1 MVRFELTTYCL
12 GGSRSNSTEL
22 HHHLPFCLMVGV
34 GIEPTFA
41 AFQTA
46 ANPSQ
51 LSDQI
56 SVRGRIRTF
65 DLWFRRPTLSSS
77 AELHEQSLGGQ
88 SGWQDSNLRRL
99 APKASGQPLPHTQ
112 KIKNG
117 IGGTRT
123 HNFRFARPAPFQFG
137 HDPKISIGAVGLEPT
152 TTGL

>member
-99 APKASGQPLPHTQ
+99 APKASGRPLPHTQ
-112 KIKNG
+112 KIMME
-117 IGGTRT
+117 
-123 HNFRFARPAPFQFG
+123 P
-137 HDPKISIGAVGLEPT
+137 VGLEPT
-152 TTGL
+152 MASLQDWCLPNLATIPKFQ